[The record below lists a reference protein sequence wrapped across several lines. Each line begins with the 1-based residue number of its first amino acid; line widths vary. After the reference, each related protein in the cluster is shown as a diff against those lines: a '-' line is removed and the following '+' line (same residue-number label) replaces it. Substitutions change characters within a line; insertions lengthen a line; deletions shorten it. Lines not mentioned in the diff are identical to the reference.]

1 MNDSDP
7 NPPDTI
13 DFELDDAPKRDVTA
27 FEIVWRSPWVR
38 VVTYVTAATLLV
50 WLLWSLRGG
59 YGFALEV
66 AIIGFVI
73 AYVLNPVVVAL
84 ERIRVRRPFGVV
96 IVYIM
101 LLLLLVLGSV
111 LITQVVVETERFVRL
126 IPGAVDDII
135 SYLEGASRGIND
147 FIDNLPGF
155 ITDRFDFGPA
165 PEIESEP
172 GADDNE
178 APLDIARD
186 TIQNFLAQ
194 AAIGLNNALET
205 LVSQSGDYLL
215 TGGRS
220 ILSGVTSI
228 LSTTFQVFLI
238 LLASAYFL
246 YDYPKFVASFK
257 RYVPVRW
264 RPLYND
270 ISAKADRAVGGYL
283 RGQILITT
291 ILGVFIWFGLTMIG
305 VPLAVA
311 ISFIAAVFNLI
322 PYLGP
327 IVGVIPAVLLGFTVS
342 PLTALLAVV
351 VFVIANQIE
360 GNLLAPFILSKSTD
374 LHPVTVLL
382 AILAG
387 VGLLGL
393 VGALLAVP
401 IVALAKVILE
411 EYLLKRPAYQV
422 VTETPGGG
430 SSGEETSENDTRSDT
445 RNTRSNRRA
454 RRRER
459 TTSDREAESNI

>member
-1 MNDSDP
+1 MNDSDS
-7 NPPDTI
+7 NSPDTL
-13 DFELDDAPKRDVTA
+13 DFELDDAPKRGVTA

-38 VVTYVTAATLLV
+38 VVSYVTAVTLLV

-126 IPGAVDDII
+126 IPGAVDAII
-135 SYLEGASRGIND
+135 AYLEGASQNIND

-155 ITDRFDFGPA
+155 ITDRFDFEP
-165 PEIESEP
+165 PRDILSEP
-172 GADDNE
+172 GADDE
-178 APLDIARD
+178 SAPLDIARD

-194 AAIGLNNALET
+194 AAIGLNNTLET

-291 ILGVFIWFGLTMIG
+291 ILGLFIWFGLTMIG

-327 IVGVIPAVLLGFTVS
+327 IVGVVPAVLLGFTVS
-342 PLTALLAVV
+342 PLTALLAVG

-401 IVALAKVILE
+401 VVALAKVILE

-422 VTETPGGG
+422 AAEIPDDGPP
-430 SSGEETSENDTRSDT
+430 GEETSDGSSANDTRSDS
-445 RNTRSNRRA
+445 RSNRRA
-454 RRRER
+454 RRRDR
-459 TTSDREAESNI
+459 TTSDR

>member
-1 MNDSDP
+1 MADSDSAEP
-7 NPPDTI
+7 L
-13 DFELDDAPKRDVTA
+13 ELDDVAMRDVTA
-27 FEIVWRSPWVR
+27 FEVVWRSPWVR
-38 VVTYVTAATLLV
+38 VITYVTSAFLLL

-73 AYVLNPVVVAL
+73 AYVLNPVVVLL

-96 IVYIM
+96 LVYIM

-135 SYLEGASRGIND
+135 TYIENASQGVYD

-155 ITDRFDFGPA
+155 IADRFEP
-165 PEIESEP
+165 PQNIVSEP
-172 GADDNE
+172 PAEDNT
-178 APLDIARD
+178 APLDIARE
-186 TIQNFLAQ
+186 TVQNFLAQ
-194 AAIGLNNALET
+194 AATGLNNTLET
-205 LVSQSGDYLL
+205 VVSQSGDYLL

-220 ILSGVTSI
+220 LLSGVTSI

-270 ISAKADRAVGGYL
+270 ISAKADRAIGGYL

-291 ILGVFIWFGLTMIG
+291 ILGVFIWLGLTLVG
-305 VPLAVA
+305 VPLALA

-327 IVGVIPAVLLGFTVS
+327 IVGVLPAVLLGFTIS

-351 VFVIANQIE
+351 VFVVANQIE
-360 GNLLAPFILSKSTD
+360 GNILAPFILSKSTD

-401 IVALAKVILE
+401 VVALAKVILE

-422 VTETPGGG
+422 TGDEEPSSREGEPG
-430 SSGEETSENDTRSDT
+430 SG
-445 RNTRSNRRA
+445 
-454 RRRER
+454 RRRTR
-459 TTSDREAESNI
+459 GLGRSRQARDRPGRSRQGDETA